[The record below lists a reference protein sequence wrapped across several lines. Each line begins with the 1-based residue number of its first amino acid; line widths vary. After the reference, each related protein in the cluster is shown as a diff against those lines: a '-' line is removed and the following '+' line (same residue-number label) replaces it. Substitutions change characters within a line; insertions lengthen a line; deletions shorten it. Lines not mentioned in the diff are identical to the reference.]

1 MSVLLTIQLTMPV
14 KVGVL
19 IVGLIIFTM
28 GAFVVL
34 FIREPVLK
42 SRELPTEECESL
54 LDEERILER
63 KD

>member
-42 SRELPTEECESL
+42 SRELPTEECASL
-54 LDEERILER
+54 LNEERIIER
-63 KD
+63 KE

>member
-19 IVGLIIFTM
+19 LVGFIILTM
-28 GAFVVL
+28 GAFVIM

-42 SRELPTEECESL
+42 SQELPNEEC
-54 LDEERILER
+54 
-63 KD
+63 